1 MAIRLD
7 FTNESVV
14 VVCDSCP
21 HWRALRRGR
30 VAAWEAARD
39 HEKEAHEGQ
48 RQASLAYGLARR
60 KELQENLKAQ
70 AAKLDAYISRT

>member
-14 VVCDSCP
+14 VVCDKCP
-21 HWRALRRGR
+21 EWRALRGSR
-30 VAAWEAARD
+30 VTAWAAASD

-60 KELQENLKAQ
+60 KELQANLAAQ
-70 AAKLDAYISRT
+70 TDKLNEYITRT